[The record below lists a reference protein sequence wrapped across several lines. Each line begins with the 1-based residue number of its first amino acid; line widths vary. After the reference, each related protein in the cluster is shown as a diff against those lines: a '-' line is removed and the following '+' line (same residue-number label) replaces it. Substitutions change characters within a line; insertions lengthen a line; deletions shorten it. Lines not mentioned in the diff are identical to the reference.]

1 MTAVHFSILL
11 TEIGH
16 GKRGIMAALHA
27 GVKTIEHGSFLDEEA
42 IKLMLEK
49 DAMLIATRSIIEFNL
64 GNSQFLDETQWRK
77 MQETAGSHKKAYA
90 AAVKAGVKI
99 ALGTDLGVSSTKIP
113 FRHGMSGKEFKYA
126 VDAGMSPLE
135 AIEAGTA
142 NAPLTLGPQAP
153 VSGQLKKGYDAD
165 FIVVSENPLDD
176 IEVLA
181 DPDKITHVWKGG
193 KLQKAPG
200 MPVGLL
206 P

>member
-1 MTAVHFSILL
+1 
-11 TEIGH
+11 
-16 GKRGIMAALHA
+16 MAALHA
-27 GVKTIEHGSFLDEEA
+27 GVRTIEHGSFLDEEA
-42 IKLMLEK
+42 IRLMLEK
-49 DAMLIATRSIIEFNL
+49 DAMLVATRAIVEFNMSQ
-64 GNSQFLDETQWRK
+64 SQFLDETQKRK
-77 MQETAGSHKKAYA
+77 MHEVAGSHKRAYA

-99 ALGTDLGVSSTKIP
+99 ALGTDLGVSSPKVP
-113 FRHGMSGKEFKYA
+113 FRHGMSGIEFKYA
-126 VDAGMSPLE
+126 VQAGMTSLE

-142 NAPLTLGPQAP
+142 NAILTLGPQAP
-153 VSGQLKKGYDAD
+153 LSGQLKGGYDAD
-165 FIVVSENPLDD
+165 FIVLSENPVEN